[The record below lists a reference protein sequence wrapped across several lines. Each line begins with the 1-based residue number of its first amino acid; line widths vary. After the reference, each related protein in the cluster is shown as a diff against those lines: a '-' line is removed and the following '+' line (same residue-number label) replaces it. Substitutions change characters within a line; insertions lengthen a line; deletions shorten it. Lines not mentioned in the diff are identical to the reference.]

1 MKNVGL
7 KMLDWADIPTENDI
21 DQMAT
26 CWFSLV
32 FSTAGLVAPT
42 IHGIVNDGDTIDY
55 WPVQNLNIMLA
66 DGQQRYT
73 RWCPKQPIDH

>member
-1 MKNVGL
+1 MILIRWKHAGFPL
-7 KMLDWADIPTENDI
+7 
-21 DQMAT
+21 
-26 CWFSLV
+26 F

-55 WPVQNLNIMLA
+55 WPVKKLNIMLA

-73 RWCPKQPIDH
+73 R